1 MKSYAGGSHGQ
12 GNRPVQSGMGNKPVA
27 KAGGNRF
34 PAGKGK

>member
-1 MKSYAGGSHGQ
+1 MKSYAGGSHGK
-12 GNRPVQSGMGNKPVA
+12 GNRPVKSGMGNKPVP

>member
-1 MKSYAGGSHGQ
+1 MKSYAGGSHGK
-12 GNRPVQSGMGNKPVA
+12 GNRSVQSGMGNKPVA